1 MQCMEKN
8 MGLFEC
14 KVYQHRLA
22 DHYFTWLNI
31 ASGNHGQFPMFN
43 DETKYHMVGYGYMIL
58 YDHIGYINSS
68 MLVIRLLAI
77 SKLINHC

>member
-1 MQCMEKN
+1 MQCMEK
-8 MGLFEC
+8 
-14 KVYQHRLA
+14 
-22 DHYFTWLNI
+22 TWVCLNVKYINIAWLIIILLGLNI

-58 YDHIGYINSS
+58 YDHIGYINPS